1 MGYRVK
7 FSPLGLIAV
16 VLLPVFAIS
25 FAFSMLTDEIG
36 EIDSMGTVQAVT
48 IFGTFFGF
56 LFFLIS
62 EMDAIGSNRS
72 YLANPLTDI
81 LAFLGSALIYLNGVR
96 LDSSISVFIGSA
108 IYTIHLMQTIAKN
121 GLEYRK
127 SD

>member
-36 EIDSMGTVQAVT
+36 EFDSMGTVQSIT
-48 IFGTFFGF
+48 IFGTIFGF
-56 LFFLIS
+56 LYFLLS
-62 EMDAIGSNRS
+62 EMDTIGSNRS

-81 LAFLGSALIYLNGVR
+81 LAFLGAALIYVNGVR
-96 LDSSISVFIGSA
+96 LESSISVFIGSA

-121 GLEYRK
+121 GLEYQK
-127 SD
+127 